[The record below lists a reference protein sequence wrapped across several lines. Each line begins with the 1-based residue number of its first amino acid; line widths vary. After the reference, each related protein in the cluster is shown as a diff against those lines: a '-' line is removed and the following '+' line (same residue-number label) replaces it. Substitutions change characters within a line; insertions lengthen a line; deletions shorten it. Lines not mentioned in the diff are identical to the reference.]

1 MHWCKRFVS
10 PEIVR
15 WYFLLGHASPD
26 LVSRAAAEMREHADV
41 MLLAQQDEIKY
52 NHIGDA
58 YELTEQNAEMLKIVL
73 ALRLLKGL
81 LSFDYLMVADDDSFI
96 SLPNLA
102 EILNLVPKERIYMG
116 NMIDTIPQRWNFEKQ
131 RMQAE
136 YTVNLYLA
144 APSKLPI
151 FAHGMGFV
159 VSSDVADF
167 FRKMGLKLKLRSNDD
182 LLLGV
187 WLRSVEHLYYLHY
200 FPWFY
205 DHSSYGSVFSLPCD
219 EAAILTHRMDSERW
233 RTFSTDC
240 HVCGKLQYPWL
251 DPDPQIE
258 DPPPQKLSDGPTEMV
273 PLVDEHCIRAD
284 EVVCKWHPTARELAV
299 QLGQDGCELRCT
311 EEASNVFVPTSRL
324 QSTLPAA
331 RPTEFHVPNTPAKKE
346 EIFKASAG
354 NLHLWFCVV

>member
-167 FRKMGLKLKLRSNDD
+167 FSKDGL
-182 LLLGV
+182 
-187 WLRSVEHLYYLHY
+187 
-200 FPWFY
+200 
-205 DHSSYGSVFSLPCD
+205 
-219 EAAILTHRMDSERW
+219 EAEI
-233 RTFSTDC
+233 
-240 HVCGKLQYPWL
+240 
-251 DPDPQIE
+251 
-258 DPPPQKLSDGPTEMV
+258 
-273 PLVDEHCIRAD
+273 
-284 EVVCKWHPTARELAV
+284 AV
-299 QLGQDGCELRCT
+299 Q
-311 EEASNVFVPTSRL
+311 
-324 QSTLPAA
+324 
-331 RPTEFHVPNTPAKKE
+331 
-346 EIFKASAG
+346 
-354 NLHLWFCVV
+354 